1 MTQYTITPLDLG
13 SCWRE
18 KSFFTYMT
26 GVGQQIEL
34 SIISFLITGG
44 GRTILVDTGA
54 PPPTEALERHV
65 PYEQTPAQTLP
76 HQLGLHGLHPSDV
89 DAVIFTHLHWD
100 HAYNT
105 QPLSSARFFVS
116 QRELEFAKDPYPI
129 QDWMYD
135 APSAGG
141 SPDYMSVDF
150 EFTAPDREIFDGIST
165 VPTPGHSPGHQ
176 SIVVATASGLA
187 ILAGDL
193 APLHENWDLQIPNG
207 MLHSLQEHF
216 ESFERLK
223 AVGGQVIPS
232 HDPRNL
238 RAPGQSAVRSPGRPV
253 HAHGSVIRHLT

>member
-1 MTQYTITPLDLG
+1 MTLYTITPLDLG

-26 GVGQQIEL
+26 DVGTQIEL
-34 SIISFLITGG
+34 SIISFLIVGG

-54 PPPTEALERHV
+54 PPPEQALARHL
-65 PYEQTPAQTLP
+65 PYEQTQTQTLP
-76 HQLGLHGLHPSDV
+76 HQLGLCGLDPSDV
-89 DAVIFTHLHWD
+89 DAVIYTHLHWD

-105 QPLSSARFFVS
+105 KSLSKARFFVS
-116 QRELEFAKDPYPI
+116 ERELEFAKDPYPI

-141 SPDYMSVDF
+141 SPDYLSVDF
-150 EFTAPDREIFDGIST
+150 EFTDPDQQIFKGIHV

-176 SIVVATASGLA
+176 SIVIETEAGRA

-193 APLHENWDLQIPNG
+193 APLHENWERQIPNG
-207 MLHSLQEHF
+207 MLHSLAEHF
-216 ESFERLK
+216 ASFEQLK
-223 AVGGQVIPS
+223 AIGGHVIPS

-238 RAPGQSAVRSPGRPV
+238 RSRDGPLSATPTTR
-253 HAHGSVIRHLT
+253 I